1 MKTLNKLSLS
11 ALIASIA
18 QGVVVTPA
26 LAAEIEEIVIIGNR
40 LEETIPQDL
49 ARYGNR
55 VEVITSE
62 QIQQGGYI
70 DVAQTLQMLVPQAK
84 GSEFMPR
91 AFVTPSAWPFTR
103 RQDNYGPPTTAGI
116 SWAMT
121 CPPKQS
127 ILSRKGWTMA
137 GRAAIVVLCSIQ
149 SLANPAHVTA

>member
-40 LEETIPQDL
+40 LEETIPQEL

-62 QIQQGGYI
+62 
-70 DVAQTLQMLVPQAK
+70 
-84 GSEFMPR
+84 
-91 AFVTPSAWPFTR
+91 
-103 RQDNYGPPTTAGI
+103 
-116 SWAMT
+116 
-121 CPPKQS
+121 
-127 ILSRKGWTMA
+127 
-137 GRAAIVVLCSIQ
+137 
-149 SLANPAHVTA
+149 